1 MIIQSWLI
9 LAGGGLIS
17 GILAGILGIG
27 GGFIIVSLLVLLG
40 YTPIQ
45 ALATSSLVVLVSSSS
60 GSFYNWRM
68 GYLDPKRVLYF
79 ALPALVTAQIGVYLA
94 IRIPPYLLLLTF
106 GIFLL
111 ANIYLVQL
119 RKQPTFEERNSGRQL
134 LNPVLSKIGTGGI
147 AGFLAGL
154 LGIGGGMV
162 MVPLQILLLGERIKV
177 AIRTSLGV
185 IVSAALSTCIVHA
198 SHGNVLFLQGLIL
211 GVGGLLG
218 TQISSRILLKLPDCL
233 LSKIF
238 SLFLFSM
245 SILMFWQAWK
255 IYQAV

>member
-1 MIIQSWLI
+1 MITQSWLL
-9 LAGGGLIS
+9 LASGGLVS
-17 GILAGILGIG
+17 GILAGFLGIG
-27 GGFIIVSLLVLLG
+27 GGFIIVSLLVTLG
-40 YTPIQ
+40 YTPVQ
-45 ALATSSLVVLVSSSS
+45 ALATSSLVVLVSSVS
-60 GSFYNWRM
+60 GSVYNWRM
-68 GYLDPKRVLYF
+68 GYLDPKRIIYL
-79 ALPALVTAQIGVYLA
+79 ALPALVTAQIGVYWA

-119 RKQPTFEERNSGRQL
+119 RKQLTVEERNSGEQL

-154 LGIGGGMV
+154 LGIGGGMI
-162 MVPLQILLLGERIKV
+162 MVPLQMLLLGEQIKV

-185 IVSAALSTCIVHA
+185 IVSAAVSTCIVHA

-211 GVGGLLG
+211 GGGGLLG
-218 TQISSRILLKLPDCL
+218 TQISSRILPKLPDYL

-238 SLFLFSM
+238 SLFLVTM
-245 SILMFWQAWK
+245 SISMFWQAWK
-255 IYQAV
+255 IYQGF